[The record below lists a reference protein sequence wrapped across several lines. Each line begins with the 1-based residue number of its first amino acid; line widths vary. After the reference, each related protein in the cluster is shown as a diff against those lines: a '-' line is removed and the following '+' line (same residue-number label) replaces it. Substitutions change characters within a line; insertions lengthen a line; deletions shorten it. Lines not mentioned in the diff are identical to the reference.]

1 MAEFAPVEF
10 GAALGMSSAAATSLI
25 EDALALRHRHP
36 RIWARIIAGEI
47 PAWRARK
54 VAQATARL
62 SRAAAALVDHRVAN
76 LVETVTPGRLARI
89 VRAATMDADLELA
102 QQDADSCA
110 QERGVW
116 VGQSNLHGT
125 KTVVMKAAAGDV
137 IRFDAATDHLA
148 DVLAQLGDTDT
159 KDQRRAKAVG
169 WLADPH
175 AAVELWTAVRC
186 TNPGGACDIEPDA
199 HSHGRPRLRA
209 VPDAMPGDPDP
220 APQGPAGPGSGG
232 RHTLYVHLTDL
243 TLATGTGVVRVEDH
257 EDDLGV
263 LLASQLTELLGH
275 DKVVVKPVINLNK
288 RLSVDAYEIPQR
300 IREHVRLQH
309 PVCQFP
315 WCNRPASVRTDLD
328 HTVPYDDTGPP
339 GQTRTDNLV
348 PLCRLHHRVKTH
360 GRWVYRRL
368 SDGSYLW
375 TGPHGQLFRVDHT
388 GTRRITDATEADL
401 DVAGRDDA
409 QGMPA
414 SSPFTEP
421 LPWRRLGGAGR
432 RCRVSGAPRPASSAW
447 RGRRRHRPSA
457 TPPTGCAPRGA
468 SPGAP

>member
-1 MAEFAPVEF
+1 MFEGEVEEHDAQAALAVAAGLRAIADTAERQLLQVAAHYAELHPEPDGWDGTILPGTERALVCGGEGCPEVAEFAPVEF

-89 VRAATMDADLELA
+89 VRAATMDADPELA
-102 QQDADSCA
+102 QQEADACA

-125 KTVVMKAAAGDV
+125 KTVVMKSAAGDA

-169 WLADPH
+169 WLADPQ
-175 AAVELWTAVRC
+175 AALALWAAARC
-186 TNPGGACDIEPDA
+186 TDPSGGC
-199 HSHGRPRLRA
+199 G
-209 VPDAMPGDPDP
+209 G
-220 APQGPAGPGSGG
+220 GG

-257 EDDLGV
+257 EDDLGA

-339 GQTRTDNLV
+339 GQTHTDNLV

-368 SDGSYLW
+368 SDGTYLW

-388 GTRRITDATEADL
+388 GPAHHRCPRGGPGRGGSRRRP
-401 DVAGRDDA
+401 AGC
-409 QGMPA
+409 
-414 SSPFTEP
+414 
-421 LPWRRLGGAGR
+421 RLAVR
-432 RCRVSGAPRPASSAW
+432 SRSRCRGEDSAELVE
-447 RGRRRHRPSA
+447 GVE
-457 TPPTGCAPRGA
+457 
-468 SPGAP
+468 